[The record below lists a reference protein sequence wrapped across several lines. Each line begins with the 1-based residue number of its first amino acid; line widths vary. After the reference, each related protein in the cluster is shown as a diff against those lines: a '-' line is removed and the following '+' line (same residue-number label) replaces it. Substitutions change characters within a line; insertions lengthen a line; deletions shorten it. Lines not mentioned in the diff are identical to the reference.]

1 MIEIYKQLYVGNQDD
16 YEYSVKSEEGW
27 AVVQACKEPYHRNAL
42 GYRGRA
48 APKTHPEYL
57 IAKRDNR
64 LILNMVD
71 ANDPGYIPEL
81 IVDTAIQF
89 ISEKLGEGCKV
100 LLHCNQGM
108 SRSPSIGL
116 LYLVGHTDLLPKSS
130 LKDAEQAFR
139 KVYPLY
145 NPALGMH
152 GYMQMNWSK
161 YAGVE
166 GDDVG

>member
-1 MIEIYKQLYVGNQDD
+1 MIEVYKQLYVGSQED
-16 YEYSVKSEEGW
+16 YECNVKFQEGW

-57 IAKRDNR
+57 IARRNER
-64 LILNMVD
+64 LILNLID
-71 ANDPGYIPEL
+71 ADNPAYIPHE
-81 IVDTAIQF
+81 IIDAAIQF
-89 ISEKLGEGCKV
+89 ISWNLGEGCKV

-130 LKDAEQAFR
+130 LEGAEQAFHE
-139 KVYPLY
+139 VYPMY
-145 NPALGMH
+145 NPALGMR
-152 GYMQMNWSK
+152 GYMQMNWAK
-161 YAGVE
+161 HAGVE